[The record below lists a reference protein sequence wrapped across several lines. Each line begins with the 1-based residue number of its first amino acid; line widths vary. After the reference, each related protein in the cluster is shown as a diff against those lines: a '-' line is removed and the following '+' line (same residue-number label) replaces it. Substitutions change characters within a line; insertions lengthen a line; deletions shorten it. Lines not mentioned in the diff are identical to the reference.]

1 MSELASAEISRPR
14 GNRSFWLK
22 HLHRWHWISAAL
34 SLIGM
39 LLFAATGITLNHAA
53 DIGGTP
59 QTTERSATLPAPLLA
74 DIAGAD
80 TARRPIPPAIRD
92 WARREFAVAVGDDAA
107 EWSRDEIYLVLPRP
121 GADAAL
127 SIDRESGE
135 ARYELTTRGWI
146 AYLNDLHKGR
156 HTGLAWRWFIDVFAA
171 ACLVFCATG
180 LILLHL
186 HAGSRPSTWP
196 VVGFGLV
203 VPVILAILFIH

>member
-1 MSELASAEISRPR
+1 MSETVSAKISPPR

-34 SLIGM
+34 SLVGM

-53 DIGGTP
+53 DIPATP
-59 QTTERSATLPAPLLA
+59 QRTERSATLPPPLRAMLV
-74 DIAGAD
+74 GPD
-80 TARRPIPPAIRD
+80 TAQRPVPPAIRD
-92 WARREFAVAVGDDAA
+92 WIRGEFSARIGDDPA

-121 GADAAL
+121 GAEATL

-135 ARYELTTRGWI
+135 VRVEVTTRGWI

-156 HTGLAWRWFIDVFAA
+156 HTGPAWSWFIDVFAG

-196 VVGFGLV
+196 IVGLGLI
-203 VPVILAILFIH
+203 VPIILAILFIH